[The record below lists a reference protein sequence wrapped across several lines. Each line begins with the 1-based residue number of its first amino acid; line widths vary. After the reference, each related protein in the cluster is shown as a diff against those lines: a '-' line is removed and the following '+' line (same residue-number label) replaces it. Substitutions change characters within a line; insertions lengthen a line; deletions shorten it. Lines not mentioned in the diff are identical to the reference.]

1 MLRQK
6 VISLLL
12 FLLAI
17 SVVKGQKFFTSTN
30 YRGAFSTTDWTTGW
44 ANWNPRNTSYPAAT
58 VTVTGEITSNT
69 TWTASKTY
77 LLSGYVYVKNGATL
91 TIEPGTVIRGDLTT
105 TGTLV
110 ITRGAKIVAAGTK
123 DLPIV
128 FTSSESAGSRSYGDW
143 GGVLLL
149 GNAKINVIGGSADV
163 GAGINNTNND
173 GLFGGTNDNDS
184 SGVLKYVRIEFAGIQ
199 YQPDKEINGLTL
211 AGIGSKTKIEYVMLS
226 YCGNDAFRFAG
237 GNVQAKYLV
246 SNKTFDSDFA
256 LDLGYTGRVQ
266 FGVIQRDSTKANSA
280 GSSSFDVQNDALGTN
295 ASPNTFPVFSNITL
309 LGPMTNPATVPSSN
323 YRNGI
328 HLRRNAKIG
337 FFNSAIA
344 GYPRNIMLDGTLVG
358 TNLAAGKIIIQ
369 NNMISGYRV
378 KHIDSANKFTTGAPG
393 VSPLGWL
400 SDAANFNTL
409 TSNPKDLK
417 YVKPYDYTTPVFVLG
432 SGSPL
437 SSDASFAHELL
448 GGMVSTKNIID
459 ESRQFWCA
467 NNENSLLLKSKED
480 FSNIVKIEIF
490 DVIGKKEYTYALK
503 NEERSSSSVSMN
515 NYRLNRGI
523 KIVVLT
529 DRDGNRFCLKT
540 WID

>member
-1 MLRQK
+1 MRRNK
-6 VISLLL
+6 IISLLL

-30 YRGAFSTTDWTTGW
+30 YRGAFSSTDWSTGW
-44 ANWNPRNTSYPAAT
+44 ANWNPRNTSYPATT

-77 LLSGYVYVKNGATL
+77 LLTGYVYVKNGATL

-123 DLPIV
+123 DLPII

-143 GGVLLL
+143 GGILLL

-184 SGVLKYVRIEFAGIQ
+184 SGILKYVRIEFAGIQ

-211 AGIGSKTKIEYVMLS
+211 AGVGAKTKIEYVMLS

-237 GNVQAKYLV
+237 GNVQAKYLI

-256 LDLGYTGRVQ
+256 LDLGYTGQVQ
-266 FGVIQRDSTKANSA
+266 FAVIQRDSTKANSA

-295 ASPNTFPVFSNITL
+295 ASPNTFPVFSNITV

-323 YRNGI
+323 YRYGI

-358 TNLAAGKIIIQ
+358 NNLAAKKIVIQ
-369 NNMISGYRV
+369 NNMISGYRT
-378 KHIDSANKFTTGAPG
+378 KHIDSTNKFTVGAPG
-393 VSPLGWL
+393 ISPLTWL

-409 TSNPKDLK
+409 TANPKDLK
-417 YVKPYDYTTPVFVLG
+417 YVKPYDYTTPVFVLA

-448 GGMVSTKNIID
+448 GGVLSAGNIT
-459 ESRQFWCA
+459 EQNLQFWGIYS
-467 NNENSLLLKSKED
+467 ETGLTIKSHTN
-480 FSNIVKIEIF
+480 FSEIVKAEVF
-490 DVIGKKEYTYALK
+490 DITGKSEEAYTLK
-503 NEERSSSSVSMN
+503 NGEHTSSSIVMKN
-515 NYRLNRGI
+515 CILKGGI
-523 KIVVLT
+523 KMVVLT
-529 DRDGNRFCLKT
+529 DRKGNRICFKT
-540 WID
+540 CN